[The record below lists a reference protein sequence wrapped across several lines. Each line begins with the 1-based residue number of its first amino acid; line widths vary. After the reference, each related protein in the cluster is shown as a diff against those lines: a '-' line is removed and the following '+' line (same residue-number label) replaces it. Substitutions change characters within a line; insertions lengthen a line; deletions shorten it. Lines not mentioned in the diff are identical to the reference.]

1 MAESEW
7 QVVGGRQRRKFKQA
21 QLSVAD
27 KDGVANPSA
36 TQRKPSYLP
45 RGQSNY
51 TKARNFTAPSR
62 TKPGNPS
69 DQTAASA
76 GRDEPIKTRP
86 FPGQWSRGRGRG
98 RSGYRGVPQEHST
111 DHRPALGFSPVPRPL
126 YGLSGKSSRGG
137 MNGEESRFKFR
148 VNPVGGTFPGSD
160 EKHNKD
166 DTSSDKDDDEDDD
179 DDDGED
185 DIEAVFPPVSFL
197 VFCPFANCSDDTLP
211 LTQPAQL
218 TSHLSEAHGLI
229 FKNLHH
235 MSFSLQKYLD
245 SWSEKLAQ
253 DVSTIE
259 GLVTIPGVGSD
270 GRLEYIIGA
279 SQCPIDQTLRQDI
292 QKTKLDEILKTQAR
306 ERQEDA
312 KQSRK
317 CLFCKQI
324 CEHRQHLFRHMFTE
338 HNFNI
343 GLPDNLVDVNEFLN
357 ILEGKLGNLQ
367 CLYCEKT
374 FTSAAVLRKHM
385 RKKKHFKISARNRLY
400 DRFYVVNFLEPGKN
414 WESFEN
420 EVYDSDEDR
429 RDNSWDDWQ
438 EEVLTPTMCLF
449 DDVVAPTPE
458 VACEHMQTVHGFD
471 IHAIRQTRGLDFYKT
486 VALINFIRRQT
497 ASGVCMGCGTKVD
510 ESMSLVEHMDKN
522 ACFTKIP
529 DEHHSVWTDPHFLF
543 PTYENDPLLMWFDDS
558 WSGDEAESNPVQT
571 PETHGTQPPAADSTT
586 QDKAVDEIADTL
598 ATAQAK

>member
-1 MAESEW
+1 MADSEW
-7 QVVGGRQRRKFKQA
+7 QVVGGRQRRKSKQA
-21 QLSVAD
+21 QLSVPD
-27 KDGVANPSA
+27 KDGVASSTTA
-36 TQRKPSYLP
+36 QRKPSHLP
-45 RGQSNY
+45 RGESNY

-69 DQTAASA
+69 DQAAA
-76 GRDEPIKTRP
+76 GRDETVKTRP

-98 RSGYRGVPQEHST
+98 RGGYRGVPQEHSS
-111 DHRPALGFSPVPRPL
+111 DRRPARGFNPLPRPL
-126 YGLSGKSSRGG
+126 YGMTGKSTRGG
-137 MNGEESRFKFR
+137 MVAEESRFKFR
-148 VNPVGGTFPGSD
+148 ANPGEGPFPGKD
-160 EKHNKD
+160 GKRNED
-166 DTSSDKDDDEDDD
+166 DTDSDKDDEDDD
-179 DDDGED
+179 DGDEED
-185 DIEAVFPPVSFL
+185 ATEAVFPPVSFL
-197 VFCPFANCSDDTLP
+197 VLCPFANCPDDTLP
-211 LTQPAQL
+211 LTQPAPL
-218 TSHLSEAHGLI
+218 TNHLSEAHGLV

-245 SWSEKLAQ
+245 SWAAKLAQ
-253 DVSTIE
+253 DVSVIE
-259 GLVTIPGVGSD
+259 GLVTVPATESN
-270 GRLEYIIGA
+270 GRPEYTIDA
-279 SQCPIDQTLRQDI
+279 SQCPVDQTLRQEI
-292 QKTKLDEILKTQAR
+292 QKAKLDEILKTQAR

-324 CEHRQHLFRHMFTE
+324 CDHRQHLFRHMFTE

-414 WESFEN
+414 WENFEN

-429 RDNSWDDWQ
+429 RDDSWDDWQ
-438 EEVLTPTMCLF
+438 EELPTSTMCLF

-458 VACEHMQTVHGFD
+458 EACQHMQAAHGFD

-497 ASGVCMGCGTKVD
+497 AGGVCMGCGTKVD
-510 ESMSLVEHMDKN
+510 ESVSLVEHMEKN
-522 ACFTKIP
+522 GCFTKIP
-529 DEHHSVWTDPHFLF
+529 EEQHTVWTDPHFLF

-558 WSGDEAESNPVQT
+558 WSGDEAESDPAQT
-571 PETHGTQPPAADSTT
+571 SEPHGTQPPTTDSTT
-586 QDKAVDEIADTL
+586 QDKSVSELADSL
-598 ATAQAK
+598 ATVQAK